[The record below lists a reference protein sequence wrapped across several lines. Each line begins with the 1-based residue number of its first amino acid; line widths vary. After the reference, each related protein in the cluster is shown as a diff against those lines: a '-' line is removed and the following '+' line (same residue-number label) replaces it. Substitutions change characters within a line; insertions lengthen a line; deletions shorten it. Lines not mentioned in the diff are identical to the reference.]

1 MKFGGSVLS
10 TAEDFQRLVEIVG
23 PRHRKGEEILLVN
36 SALHGVTDELIQAA
50 EQAVTHTKHVSGFV
64 NRLRR
69 RHENALRLVS
79 SPRIAGRCRAVLA
92 GRLDRLEKALNAINS
107 LQNLAPRTQDL
118 VYTFGE
124 RLSAPIME
132 AYLLDAGVQAK
143 ALDADEAGL
152 VTDSSYGKA
161 NPRMDLIKRNF
172 KKIGTALKDTIAIIT
187 GYFGVDENSNVVC
200 FGRGGSDFSAGIMAN
215 AVGANAL
222 ELWKDIGC
230 FYSADSRTVKG
241 AQRLERLSYDEAE
254 ELGYF
259 GAKIIHPKT
268 IPPLKEKNIKALV
281 KNVFKPRECGTLITA
296 RPRKTG
302 KTVKA
307 IASKKNIGLIT
318 VRSASMVDVP
328 GYLGRLFGLLSE
340 HGIAV
345 DMVSTSEASV
355 SFTIDRKDLL
365 LARKAL
371 AGLERESERMRFESD
386 VALIGVIGEA
396 LRSTPGIVGKA
407 ANCLGKA
414 GINLEAISL
423 GASEIDVLLVVKERH
438 RVQAVQVLHRALVE
452 GKT

>member
-1 MKFGGSVLS
+1 M
-10 TAEDFQRLVEIVG
+10 
-23 PRHRKGEEILLVN
+23 
-36 SALHGVTDELIQAA
+36 
-50 EQAVTHTKHVSGFV
+50 
-64 NRLRR
+64 
-69 RHENALRLVS
+69 
-79 SPRIAGRCRAVLA
+79 
-92 GRLDRLEKALNAINS
+92 
-107 LQNLAPRTQDL
+107 
-118 VYTFGE
+118 
-124 RLSAPIME
+124 
-132 AYLLDAGVQAK
+132 
-143 ALDADEAGL
+143 
-152 VTDSSYGKA
+152 
-161 NPRMDLIKRNF
+161 
-172 KKIGTALKDTIAIIT
+172 
-187 GYFGVDENSNVVC
+187 
-200 FGRGGSDFSAGIMAN
+200 
-215 AVGANAL
+215 
-222 ELWKDIGC
+222 
-230 FYSADSRTVKG
+230 
-241 AQRLERLSYDEAE
+241 
-254 ELGYF
+254 
-259 GAKIIHPKT
+259 
-268 IPPLKEKNIKALV
+268 

-396 LRSTPGIVGKA
+396 LRSTPGIEGKA